1 MSPANLEQRHLFVP
15 EDDSTM
21 EQPQWSGG
29 NLHGPSESDISTDV
43 SDMEPTPIEVAP
55 RKRRRDDTSDG
66 SNTPIIT
73 SNDTGSNSENFGLER
88 RSNDDL
94 LESSNE
100 IETDINDFNP
110 LQESDMIIIPTQDPS
125 TLNTAP
131 SPQDIPTIDLDAEEQ
146 QVVEI
151 LDDEEDDF
159 ELKKSKKS
167 PESYK
172 PVREYKCPIC
182 FESPDMAMITGCG
195 HVFCLDCL
203 FQMVNNSNPNRN
215 SENSNIGLCA
225 LCRSKVDLKKITL
238 LRMKKKIIS

>member
-1 MSPANLEQRHLFVP
+1 MSPTNSESRHLFVP
-15 EDDSTM
+15 EEDSTL
-21 EQPQWSGG
+21 EPHWSGG
-29 NLHGPSESDISTDV
+29 NLHGSSESNISTDL
-43 SDMEPTPIEVAP
+43 SDMEPTPTEMVP
-55 RKRRRDDTSDG
+55 GEMSRDGTTNG
-66 SNTPIIT
+66 RNT
-73 SNDTGSNSENFGLER
+73 ENLDFDHTFK
-88 RSNDDL
+88 NDL
-94 LESSNE
+94 LDSGNE
-100 IETDINDFNP
+100 IETDVNDFNAS
-110 LQESDMIIIPTQDPS
+110 QENDMIIIPTQDPS
-125 TLNTAP
+125 SLNTITQH
-131 SPQDIPTIDLDAEEQ
+131 QDIPTIDLDAEEQ

-182 FESPDMAMITGCG
+182 FESPDMAMITECG

-215 SENSNIGLCA
+215 SDNSNIGLCA

-238 LRMKKKIIS
+238 LKMKKKIIS